1 MNSIPEPQ
9 TMRPRTKLRNTW
21 ISTEKVKRKI
31 KDLKPHGAAG
41 PNGIRPKL
49 LQECVSEIAP
59 VLAMIGRKSL
69 NSGVVPEEWKKA
81 NVVPIFK
88 GQQNIFW

>member
-1 MNSIPEPQ
+1 M
-9 TMRPRTKLRNTW
+9 
-21 ISTEKVKRKI
+21 
-31 KDLKPHGAAG
+31 
-41 PNGIRPKL
+41 